1 MTGVI
6 RLFEDLH
13 AARAFL
19 GRPRQ
24 LPSELPNAVRERI
37 RSVFGAELSPL
48 QVVERIITA
57 VREEGDNALR
67 RFTLAFDG
75 IPVED
80 FRVPED
86 ELVRVAATVPAD
98 VLTALRFAR
107 DRIEHFHQRTRRRS
121 WIEFDRDGAF
131 GQLVR
136 PVDRV
141 GIYVPGGRAPLPSSL
156 LMTAIPAQLAGVREL
171 IVCTP
176 PGRDGRIAPIVA
188 AAAHLLGIRSVYRLG
203 GAQAIAAMAFGTES
217 IPKVDIVAGP
227 GNLFVVLAKR
237 LVYGEVGIDQLPGP
251 TETLVIADDSAH
263 PALCAADLLAQAE
276 HDPLA
281 SAILIT
287 TNPGLARATIDEIE
301 RQLARLESAD
311 IARSALERN
320 GAIVIVPDLEQA
332 FELANLFAPE
342 HLCLSIRDPWRYLD
356 RVRNAGGVF
365 LGETSPE
372 VIGDYTAGPSHVM
385 PTGATA
391 RFASPVTVET
401 FLKVTSVIAVSPEA
415 LERLGVPAM
424 QLAQAEGLPA
434 HAAAIEQRL
443 ERVPPQ

>member
-13 AARAFL
+13 AARTFL
-19 GRPRQ
+19 GRSRQ
-24 LPSELPNAVRERI
+24 LPSELPDPVRKRI
-37 RSVFGAELSPL
+37 RTVFGEELSPL

-57 VREEGDNALR
+57 VRTEGDIALR
-67 RFTLAFDG
+67 HFTLAFDG
-75 IPVED
+75 VAVED
-80 FRVPED
+80 FRVSED
-86 ELVRVAATVPAD
+86 ELEVASATVSAE

-107 DRIEHFHQRTRRRS
+107 DRIERFHRHTLRRS
-121 WIEFDRDGAF
+121 WIEFDRDGTF

-188 AAAHLLGIRSVYRLG
+188 AAANLLGIRAVYKVG
-203 GAQAIAAMAFGTES
+203 GAQAIAAMAFGTTS

-251 TETLVIADDSAH
+251 TETLLIADDSAH

-287 TNPGLARATIDEIE
+287 TDPNLARATIDELE
-301 RQLARLESAD
+301 RQLVRLASAD

-320 GAIVIVPDLEQA
+320 GAVIIVPDLEHA

-342 HLCLSIRDPWRYLD
+342 HLCLSIREPWRYLD
-356 RVRNAGGVF
+356 RIRNAGGVF
-365 LGETSPE
+365 LGESSPE

-401 FLKVTSVIAVSPEA
+401 FLKVTSVIAVSPDA
-415 LERLGVPAM
+415 LERLGVPAI
-424 QLAQAEGLPA
+424 QLALAEGLPA

>member
-24 LPSELPNAVRERI
+24 LPSELPDPVRERI
-37 RSVFGAELSPL
+37 RSVFSAELSPL

-86 ELVRVAATVPAD
+86 ELVRAAATVPAD

-107 DRIEHFHQRTRRRS
+107 DRIERFHQRTLRRS

-287 TNPGLARATIDEIE
+287 TDPRLARATIDEIE

-342 HLCLSIRDPWRYLD
+342 HLCLSIREPWRYLD